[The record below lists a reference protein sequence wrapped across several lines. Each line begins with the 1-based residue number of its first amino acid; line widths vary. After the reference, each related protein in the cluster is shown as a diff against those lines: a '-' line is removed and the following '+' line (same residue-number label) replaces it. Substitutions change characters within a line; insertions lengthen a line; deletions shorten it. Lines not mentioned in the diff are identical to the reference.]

1 MKGISSSL
9 KIGLT
14 VSNTEQ
20 GGMKE
25 EGERKRQ
32 AIRIYQSN
40 MVRHIVLSYGSSS
53 HEQLLESSES
63 LQPFS

>member
-32 AIRIYQSN
+32 AIRVYQI
-40 MVRHIVLSYGSSS
+40 RLGT
-53 HEQLLESSES
+53 
-63 LQPFS
+63 